1 MSNTSETPE
10 SSWSRWRGLL
20 LVVGL
25 ALLLRWGVMEPRWIP
40 SESMHPSLEPQD
52 RVLVFKLGHRLE
64 FKPERNAVVV
74 FRTPEALI
82 QAGYDPNAALIK
94 RVVALPGDVISVE
107 DGTLVRNGET
117 VDEPWIA
124 AGMDYTLAER
134 TIGPGELLVLGDN
147 RNASLDSHLWGP
159 LPQGDVIGTAVWRY
173 WPLQGF
179 GPIRAPRLG

>member
-1 MSNTSETPE
+1 MTNTSDTPE

-25 ALLLRWGVMEPRWIP
+25 ALLIRWGVMEPRWIP

-52 RVLVFKLGHRLE
+52 RVLVFKLGQRLGLT
-64 FKPERNAVVV
+64 PNRNAVVV

-94 RVVALPGDVISVE
+94 RVVALPGDEIAVE
-107 DGTLVRNGET
+107 NGSLVRNGET
-117 VDEPWIA
+117 VLEPWIA
-124 AGMDYTLAER
+124 AAMEYTLPAR
-134 TIGPGELLVLGDN
+134 TIRPGELLVLGDN

-159 LPQGDVIGTAVWRY
+159 LPEADLIGTAVWRY
-173 WPLQGF
+173 WPLAGF